1 MKNEYYVAKW
11 YVVIGVVIVAYALGF
26 ILGFASCSTIP
37 KANAAQIPNITNVQ
51 NTQSNV
57 YTQTMYVN
65 GQYYIVFTS
74 SASSMAVV
82 KK

>member
-11 YVVIGVVIVAYALGF
+11 YVVIGIVIVAYALGF
-26 ILGFASCSTIP
+26 ILGFASCSTTP

-51 NTQSNV
+51 NTQALVN
-57 YTQTMYVN
+57 TQTMYVN
-65 GQYYIVFTS
+65 GQRYVVFTS
-74 SASSMAVV
+74 NASSMAVI